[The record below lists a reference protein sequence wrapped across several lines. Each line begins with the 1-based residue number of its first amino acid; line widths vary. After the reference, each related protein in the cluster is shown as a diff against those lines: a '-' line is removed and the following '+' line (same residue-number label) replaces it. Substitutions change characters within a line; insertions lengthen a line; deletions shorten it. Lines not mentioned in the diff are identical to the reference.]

1 MTNLDTNES
10 RAGDWNPTLTMLI
23 LLLPLFDGCF
33 FGAASLF
40 VAALLVSPRV
50 RSKRNLYA
58 ALSPNGLCRFS
69 LPLAHKITF
78 NTIDNL
84 IWKPQRSRS
93 GGWWSEN
100 HWTIFWFAVFL
111 LSFLAS
117 IYGNSSALLLFRV
130 HFPAGRSPYL
140 VSILAAALSFPFF
153 EKWPI
158 PPARVCGLFM
168 GSQRPF

>member
-40 VAALLVSPRV
+40 VAALLVSPTTVEAKLIRG
-50 RSKRNLYA
+50 SK
-58 ALSPNGLCRFS
+58 SKRFS
-69 LPLAHKITF
+69 LPLAYKITF

-111 LSFLAS
+111 PSFLAS